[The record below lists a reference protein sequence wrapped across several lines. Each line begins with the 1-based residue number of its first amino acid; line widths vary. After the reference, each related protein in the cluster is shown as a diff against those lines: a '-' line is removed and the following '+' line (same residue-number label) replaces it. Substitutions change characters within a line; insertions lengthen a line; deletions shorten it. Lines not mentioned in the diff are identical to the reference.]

1 MNTALDPA
9 TAARTVIWGGLLLGL
24 VLGAVGQASRFC
36 VRGAIDDWVRLRQPG
51 RLVSWLL
58 AIAVAAV
65 AVQALIGLQLFDARR
80 TVAWGSNLM
89 WLSALAGG
97 AVFGFGMILA
107 GGCPQRSLVKA
118 GSGDLKAVV
127 TLVVTAIAALVTLR
141 GAFAGWRVDYLDRWQ
156 LALATPQDIG
166 SIAASALPLP
176 AAAFRWTAVAA
187 LLAVAA
193 FAAWRHRA
201 QLRRGH
207 WLGGIAV
214 GLLVPLA
221 FFLTGA
227 IGFIPEHP
235 ETLEAAWMGTQSRR
249 PEGLSFAAPLAHS
262 LDLLTLWSDKSTV
275 ASFGV
280 LLALGVIAGSFASAR
295 LRGDFRLL
303 SFDSPRELSS
313 HLAGSVLMG
322 FGGVTALG
330 CSIGQGLTGLA
341 LLSLGS
347 VFTVAGIVAGAVA
360 AIRWR
365 ARGQRVDAAARGLRE
380 ASSLR

>member
-1 MNTALDPA
+1 MTTAFDPA
-9 TAARTVIWGGLLLGL
+9 TAARTVIWGGLVLGL
-24 VLGAVGQASRFC
+24 VLGAVGQATRFC

-58 AIAVAAV
+58 AIAVAAL
-65 AVQALIGLQLFDARR
+65 AVQAAIGMQWFDATR
-80 TVAWGSNLM
+80 TVAWGSNFM

-127 TLVVTAIAALVTLR
+127 TLVVTAIAALMTLR
-141 GAFAGWRVDYLDRWQ
+141 GAFAGWRVDWLDRWH

-166 SIAASALPLP
+166 SIAATALPVPAGAIRAMAVVALV
-176 AAAFRWTAVAA
+176 AAAGS
-187 LLAVAA
+187 L
-193 FAAWRHRA
+193 AWRHRA
-201 QLRRGH
+201 QLRRAH
-207 WLGGIAV
+207 WAGGIGV

-221 FFLTGA
+221 FLLTGA

-249 PEGLSFAAPLAHS
+249 PEGLSFVAPLGHS

-275 ASFGV
+275 ATFGV
-280 LLALGVIAGSFASAR
+280 LLALGVLAGSFASAR

-303 SFDSPRELSS
+303 SFESPRELLS
-313 HLAGSVLMG
+313 HFAGSVMMG

-347 VFTVAGIVAGAVA
+347 VFAVAGIVAGAVL

-365 ARGQRVDAAARGLRE
+365 ARGAAVPATTLRE
-380 ASSLR
+380 AGSLR

>member
-9 TAARTVIWGGLLLGL
+9 VAARTVIWGGLLLGL

-36 VRGAIDDWVRLRQPG
+36 VRGAIDDWVRLREPG

-65 AVQALIGLQLFDARR
+65 AVQALIGLGLFDARR
-80 TVAWGSNLM
+80 TVAWGSNFM
-89 WLSALAGG
+89 WLSALVGG

-107 GGCPQRSLVKA
+107 GGCPQRSLVKT
-118 GSGDLKAVV
+118 GSGDLKALV
-127 TLVVTAIAALVTLR
+127 TLVVTAIAALMTLR
-141 GAFAGWRVDYLDRWQ
+141 GAFAGWRVDWLDRWN

-166 SIAASALPLP
+166 SMAASALPLP
-176 AAAFRWTAVAA
+176 AGAIRAIAVVALVAA
-187 LLAVAA
+187 ALY
-193 FAAWRHRA
+193 AAWRHRG
-201 QLRRGH
+201 QLRRAH
-207 WLGGIAV
+207 WLGGVAI

-221 FFLTGA
+221 FLLTGTV
-227 IGFIPEHP
+227 GFIPEHP

-275 ASFGV
+275 ATFGV
-280 LLALGVIAGSFASAR
+280 LLALGVLAGSFATAQ

-303 SFDSPRELSS
+303 SFESPRELLS
-313 HLAGSVLMG
+313 HLAGSVMMG
-322 FGGVTALG
+322 FGGITALG
-330 CSIGQGLTGLA
+330 CTIGQGLTGLA

-347 VFTVAGIVAGAVA
+347 VFAVAGIVAGAVL

-365 ARGQRVDAAARGLRE
+365 TASQRPSGEPLGAAVVRR
-380 ASSLR
+380 S